1 MSTLSR
7 ERSAPDITNVARP
20 HAEQP
25 RALAGFWKQLRFV
38 GRRDRLRMSIWIVS
52 IIGLVGLS
60 ALSVLALYTTPKD
73 LLAYAEVAQ
82 ANAAIKALSGPGYG
96 LDDPTEGAVVM
107 NETSLY
113 TYLGVALMCVFM
125 VTRHTR
131 AEEESGRAELVRS
144 APVGRSAMLAAA
156 IVWVSGSAFVIG
168 AGLAVA
174 LVLCG
179 LPLTGSVAFGAAT
192 FAIGVVFVGVSAVSS
207 QVASSARSANSIA
220 GAVLGLAFMVRAVGD
235 MGNGWMTWL
244 SPLGITQAIRPYAD
258 ERWWVLLPLA
268 VLAAASVALGFW
280 LHARRDLGAGILADR
295 PGPAT
300 AAPRLS
306 TPFGLALRLQR
317 VSLIGW
323 AAGIGLTGFFSGLIA
338 DEAEALA
345 DNQAIADIF
354 AASGQGTITETFL
367 ATIVLMVALMTM
379 GFTVASVLRLRSE
392 ELAGRAEPM
401 LATPVGRERW
411 LWSHFGVAL
420 IGSVLIAIV
429 GGLSTGLG
437 YAAAVGSAD
446 EVLSLFVAGLVMA
459 VALLVIAAFA
469 AMLVGLSCRGS
480 IAAWGAVA
488 AATVIGLLSETL
500 DLPQWVRDLSPFTH
514 VPHMPAAPFD
524 IVPILIMLAVTAIL
538 TGIAMVAIRRRDIG

>member
-144 APVGRSAMLAAA
+144 APVGRSATLAAA

>member
-144 APVGRSAMLAAA
+144 APVGRSATLAAA

-469 AMLVGLSCRGS
+469 AMLVGLPCRGS